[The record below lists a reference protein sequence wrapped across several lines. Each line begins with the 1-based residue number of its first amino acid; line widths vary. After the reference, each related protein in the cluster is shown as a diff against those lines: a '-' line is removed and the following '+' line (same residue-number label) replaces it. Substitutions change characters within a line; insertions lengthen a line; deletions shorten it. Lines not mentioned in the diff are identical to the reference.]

1 MAVASIISLR
11 VPPFPLF
18 QSSSEC
24 MLNVDKSVFR
34 CNFIDKIWK
43 RTEFDGQNLFSVSRV
58 ILLIKKLAQRTNSER
73 MQYNSNKLFA
83 KKSVSMFDMSILSLK
98 IDQGVK

>member
-43 RTEFDGQNLFSVSRV
+43 RTEFDGQNLFSVLCNF
-58 ILLIKKLAQRTNSER
+58 IDKKAGTED
-73 MQYNSNKLFA
+73 KF
-83 KKSVSMFDMSILSLK
+83 
-98 IDQGVK
+98 

>member
-43 RTEFDGQNLFSVSRV
+43 RTEFDGQNLFSVLRV

-73 MQYNSNKLFA
+73 MHNITRINYSQKSRFPCLICLFCH
-83 KKSVSMFDMSILSLK
+83 
-98 IDQGVK
+98 

>member
-43 RTEFDGQNLFSVSRV
+43 RTEFDGQNLFSVLRV

-73 MQYNSNKLFA
+73 MQYNLNKLFA